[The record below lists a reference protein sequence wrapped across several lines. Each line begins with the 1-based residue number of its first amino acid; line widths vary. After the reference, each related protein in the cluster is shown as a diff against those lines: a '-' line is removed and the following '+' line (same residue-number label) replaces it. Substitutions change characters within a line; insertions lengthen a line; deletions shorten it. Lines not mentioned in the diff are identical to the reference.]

1 MSYIRLRV
9 SFNSIRIFK
18 NIFFFFFFLKKK
30 IDMSQETTFAKD
42 ERHHKKSNFNELKII
57 SYFKHCQNL

>member
-1 MSYIRLRV
+1 
-9 SFNSIRIFK
+9 
-18 NIFFFFFFLKKK
+18 
-30 IDMSQETTFAKD
+30 MSQETTFAKD